1 MSGVPKP
8 ALIAAIVLSTVL
20 AVVVAGLGA
29 YARYTENQRQQAA
42 EQAKQARRSG
52 PLTLPP
58 VPAPDAGG
66 AECARVLDAL
76 PDALEIGGEQVP
88 RRAIAEPAPDGAV
101 AWGDADHDP
110 ITVRCGI
117 SAPAELSPTSPL
129 VEVNGVSWLEL
140 EQGGQTTWLAAD
152 RPVYVALNL
161 PAGSGSAP
169 LQDLSRI
176 LGSTLPED
184 EIFQ

>member
-8 ALIAAIVLSTVL
+8 ALIAAVVLSAVL
-20 AVVVAGLGA
+20 ALVVAGLGA
-29 YARYTENQRQQAA
+29 YARYAEHQRQQAVEQA
-42 EQAKQARRSG
+42 EQARRTG
-52 PLTLPP
+52 PLALPP

-66 AECARVLDAL
+66 PECARVLDAL
-76 PDALEIGGEQVP
+76 PEALEVGGQQVP
-88 RRAIAEPAPDGAV
+88 RRAIADPAPDGAV
-101 AWGDADHDP
+101 AWGDAEHDP

-117 SAPAELSPTSPL
+117 PAPAELRPTSPL
-129 VEVNGVSWLEL
+129 VEVNGVSWLEI